1 MPHGAYAENTFR
13 DTMKRILVI
22 RKHNH
27 LGDMLCSL
35 PLYAAVKQRWP
46 ECAITLLAA
55 PTSYQVPLRRINPF
69 IDELLYFDK
78 RSVFTV
84 LRLLLHLR
92 RRRYDL
98 VLVPS
103 TIRLSATSH
112 ITARLTAAPVRTGV
126 RSIDGKKNEHAKWLT
141 QAIDVR
147 WESDR
152 VHQVHRNLQIAAAV
166 GCSTAIDPESA
177 LRIAITEP
185 ERGLARS
192 AFDGLPS
199 DALRIG
205 VHPGAGKRENVW
217 PAEQFTEVIRA
228 MRTEG
233 NVSVLVT
240 AGTPDADVVSRFG
253 AQLEAERIPFAI
265 LRDADIPVLA
275 SAAAQTDVFLSNDT
289 GTMHVAA
296 FGGARVVSLFGPTP
310 AWEWAPL
317 HAHCV
322 AIQSRDGSMN
332 GITTEEVTAACRKL
346 RRER

>member
-1 MPHGAYAENTFR
+1 
-13 DTMKRILVI
+13 
-22 RKHNH
+22 
-27 LGDMLCSL
+27 MLCSL

-46 ECAITLLAA
+46 ESAITLLAT
-55 PTSYQVPLRRINPF
+55 PTSYPVPLRRINPF

-78 RSVFTV
+78 SSVRTV

-92 RRRYDL
+92 RRRFDL

-112 ITARLTAAPVRTGV
+112 ITARWTGAPVRAGV
-126 RSIDGKKNEHAKWLT
+126 RNIDGNENAHAKWLT

-166 GCSTAIDPESA
+166 GCNIAIDPETA
-177 LRIAITEP
+177 LRIAITES
-185 ERGLARS
+185 EHALAGS
-192 AFDGLPS
+192 VLAELPS

-205 VHPGAGKRENVW
+205 VHPGAGKKENVW
-217 PAEQFTEVIRA
+217 PTERFTEVIRS

-233 NVSVLVT
+233 QVSVLVT
-240 AGTPDADVVSRFG
+240 AGTPDADVVSRLA
-253 AQLEAERIPFAI
+253 AQLEAERIPFTI

-275 SAAAQTDVFLSNDT
+275 SAAAQSDVFLSNDT

-296 FGGARVVSLFGPTP
+296 FGGAHVVSLFGPTP

-317 HAHCV
+317 HAHCT
-322 AIQSRDGSMN
+322 AIQSRDGSMHS
-332 GITTEEVTAACRKL
+332 ITTEEVTAACRRA
-346 RRER
+346 RRKR